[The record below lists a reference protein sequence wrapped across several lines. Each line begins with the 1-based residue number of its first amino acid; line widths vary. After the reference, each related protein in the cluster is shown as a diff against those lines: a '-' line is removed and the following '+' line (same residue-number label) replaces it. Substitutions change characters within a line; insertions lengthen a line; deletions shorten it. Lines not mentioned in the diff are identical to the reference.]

1 MVGPLPVAAVVLNW
15 NNYDDT
21 RACLESLRSLTP
33 GVERTVVVD
42 NGSTDGSGDRI
53 AEEFP
58 DVELCFTGENLGFG
72 GGMNAGIEHA
82 TDDDVEYLWLLNN
95 DVLFPEK
102 GVLSELCAVL
112 DRKPD
117 VAGVSPLIRE
127 YPETDDVWFWRG
139 FIDWDCANAA
149 HDPPEAYGQETDRL
163 VSNDYITSCAFLVR
177 ASLAERVGGLPTE
190 YFLYYEDVDFCVRLR
205 DEGYRLL
212 TVTDTVVH
220 HRVSAST
227 GTVKGPLPAYYLA
240 RNRIRFARKFDDK
253 VGDTFY
259 PGYALWVLTRL
270 KWYFTSREYES
281 TVALLRGAV
290 DGLRG
295 YTGEGLYP

>member
-1 MVGPLPVAAVVLNW
+1 MADALPVAAVVLNW
-15 NNYDDT
+15 NSYDDT

-33 GVERTVVVD
+33 GVKRTVVVD

-58 DVELCFTGENLGFG
+58 DVEVRFTGENLGFG
-72 GGMNAGIEHA
+72 GGMNAGIERA
-82 TDDDVEYLWLLNN
+82 TAEDIEYLWLLNN

-102 GVLSELCAVL
+102 GVLSELCSVL

-139 FIDWDCANAA
+139 FIDWDRANAA
-149 HDPPEAYGQETDRL
+149 HDPPGAFDGETDRL
-163 VSNDYITSCAFLVR
+163 VSNDYITCCAFLVR
-177 ASLAERVGGLPTE
+177 ASLVERVGGLPTE
-190 YFLYYEDVDFCVRLR
+190 YFLYYEDVDFCARLR
-205 DEGYRLL
+205 SEDYRLL

-227 GTVKGPLPAYYLA
+227 GTVKGPIPAYYLA
-240 RNRIRFARKFDDK
+240 RNRIRFARTFDDR
-253 VGDTFY
+253 VADTFY
-259 PGYALWVLTRL
+259 PWYAVGILTRT

-281 TVALLRGAV
+281 IVALLRGAV

-295 YTGEGLYP
+295 CTGKGPYP